1 MILRTLRQ
9 RMIGC
14 VLDEHSAGSQAK
26 DRAAA
31 GQAGGAEDAVA
42 LGGRLGLRLMLV
54 AGEWRPGAAWTNTTG
69 PHPWCG
75 FAAASCVAQCA
86 AIDIKRR
93 TRPPGAQARGPSLM
107 GADL

>member
-54 AGEWRPGAAWTNTTG
+54 AGV
-69 PHPWCG
+69 
-75 FAAASCVAQCA
+75 ASGRCLDEHDRTAPLLWFRGGEL
-86 AIDIKRR
+86 RR
-93 TRPPGAQARGPSLM
+93 SARGHRHQATDPSARCS
-107 GADL
+107 GPGPVADGS